1 MGQNLRRFAAAIAI
15 AALGLFGGRGAA
27 AQTVTTATLDSWL
40 SRYERAWETR
50 SAPAAAALFSE
61 NAVYREAPFEK
72 PMEGRGAI
80 SEYWST
86 VTADQRDIDFRYE
99 VIAVN
104 GDKGVAHWSAVFKLE
119 STGERV
125 ALDGVFVLTFNAAGQ
140 CTLLREWWQAGT
152 PGN

>member
-1 MGQNLRRFAAAIAI
+1 MAANLRRVAVGSAI
-15 AALGLFGGRGAA
+15 AALALVGARGVA
-27 AQTVTTATLDSWL
+27 AQTITTATLESWL

-50 SAPAAAALFSE
+50 SAPAAAALFTE
-61 NAVYREAPFEK
+61 DAVYREAPFEK

-104 GDKGVAHWSAVFKLE
+104 GDKGIAHWSAVFKLE

-125 ALDGVFVLTFNAAGQ
+125 ALDGVFVLSFNAAGQ
-140 CTLLREWWQAGT
+140 CTVLNEWWQAGT
-152 PGN
+152 G

>member
-1 MGQNLRRFAAAIAI
+1 MFQNLRRVAAGMAI
-15 AALGLFGGRGAA
+15 AALALLGARGAA
-27 AQTVTTATLDSWL
+27 AQTVTAAALDSWL
-40 SRYERAWETR
+40 SRYEQAWETR
-50 SAPAAAALFSE
+50 SAAAAAALFTE

-72 PMEGRGAI
+72 PMEGRNAI

-140 CTLLREWWQAGT
+140 CTLLREWWQAGSA
-152 PGN
+152 

>member
-1 MGQNLRRFAAAIAI
+1 MAQNLRRLTVGTVI
-15 AALGLFGGRGAA
+15 AALGLVGGRGVA
-27 AQTVTTATLDSWL
+27 AQTVTTATLESWL
-40 SRYERAWETR
+40 SRYERAWEMR
-50 SAPAAAALFSE
+50 SAPAAAALFTE
-61 NAVYREAPFEK
+61 DAVYREAPFEK

-104 GDKGVAHWSAVFKLE
+104 GATGVAHWSAVFKLE

-125 ALDGVFVLTFNAAGQ
+125 ALDGGFVLTFNAAGQ

-152 PGN
+152 P